1 MLQRADITGARPL
14 ILIEALAPATAA
26 GDGRQEAF
34 DRLNQMALGKEFQA
48 QVLSRLTN
56 GSYLIK
62 VDDTTVNVKLPPGTK
77 AGDTLEL
84 TLLATQPR
92 PTFLLGRANAGATAS
107 LSNAGR
113 LIGNLLQLARQDGAA
128 PTSLVGKTPLLADAG
143 ATAPQIAQAL
153 QHAMTFSGLF
163 YESHVAQWA
172 NGMRAFAE
180 LQSEPAAKRME
191 TSLPTTPLPQDGKDA
206 QTNQA
211 QQGLRSDLVRL
222 AANLREWVGAH
233 PPTNDAETRTDIRT
247 ISAMKEHALAA
258 AIQDGRD
265 ATSKTQDAG
274 SNEGIRL
281 VSLQLDALEQR
292 RILWQGQLFSG
303 QPIEWEISDETP
315 QRKSE
320 EEAQPEA
327 AWQSTVHFSLP
338 TLGTISATIR
348 LSGEH
353 AQVNVR
359 TADAD
364 TAGTL
369 RNYGSLLADALDAAG
384 TKLDSLLVRH
394 EMEEPMEET
403 TQPVAEQ
410 SPEQIPKQASAH
422 AAEQV
427 QEYAT
432 QQTQMQ
438 APERTSHEPEQRT
451 RAE

>member
-48 QVLSRLTN
+48 QVLSRLAN

-62 VDDTTVNVKLPPGTK
+62 VDDTTVNVKLPPGTQ

-92 PTFLLGRANAGATAS
+92 PTFLLGRNEAGATAS

-113 LIGNLLQLARQDGAA
+113 LIGNLLQLARQDGAP
-128 PTSLVGKTPLLADAG
+128 PTSLIGKTPLLADAN

-153 QHAMTFSGLF
+153 QHAMIFSGLF

-172 NGMRAFAE
+172 NGTRAFTQ
-180 LQSEPAAKRME
+180 LQSEPAAKR
-191 TSLPTTPLPQDGKDA
+191 TDTPLPATPLPQDGKDA
-206 QTNQA
+206 QANQA

-222 AANLREWVGAH
+222 AANLREWVGVRPQA
-233 PPTNDAETRTDIRT
+233 TDAETRTIAT
-247 ISAMKEHALAA
+247 LKEHALTA
-258 AIQDGRD
+258 AIDGRD
-265 ATSKTQDAG
+265 VMNKTQDAN

-281 VSLQLDALEQR
+281 VSLQLDAIEQR
-292 RILWQGQLFSG
+292 RIMWQGQLFPG
-303 QPIEWEISDETP
+303 QPIEWKISDETP

-320 EEAQPEA
+320 EEPQPEA
-327 AWQSTVHFSLP
+327 AWQSTVRFSLP
-338 TLGTISATIR
+338 TLGDISATVR

-353 AQVNVR
+353 VQVNVR

-369 RNYGSLLADALDAAG
+369 RNYGSLLADALGAAG
-384 TKLDSLLVRH
+384 TTLDSLLVRH
-394 EMEEPMEET
+394 ESEEQVP
-403 TQPVAEQ
+403 
-410 SPEQIPKQASAH
+410 AH
-422 AAEQV
+422 ASERASKSQ
-427 QEYAT
+427 QEHEPT
-432 QQTQMQ
+432 
-438 APERTSHEPEQRT
+438 HEPEQQPRT
-451 RAE
+451 E